1 MSTIRIYSKAAF
13 AFGPGAQQGTDLID
27 SFVTVPGAFQDMPE
41 KYTQDLTFKR
51 AVQFHEVEII
61 EKQTFVQAGQNAKTE
76 VKVETEAED
85 ENKVEDEVD
94 PVEKFYEEL
103 KGMNKDQTAEL
114 AKKYGTEF
122 VEGDALKMNKKRV
135 MEAYKLSIAK
145 E

>member
-13 AFGPGAQQGTDLID
+13 AFGPGAQQGTDVID

-41 KYTQDLTFKR
+41 KYSQDPTFKR

-61 EKQTFVQAGQNAKTE
+61 EKKAFVQAQQTKVE
-76 VKVETEAED
+76 VETEN
-85 ENKVEDEVD
+85 ENKNEDDTTVD

-103 KGMNKDQTAEL
+103 KGMNKEQTAEL
-114 AKKYGTEF
+114 AKKYGAEF

-135 MEAYKLSIAK
+135 MEAYKLSIT
-145 E
+145 EE

>member
-13 AFGPGAQQGTDLID
+13 AFGPGAQQGTDVID

-41 KYTQDLTFKR
+41 KYTQDPTFKR

-61 EKQTFVQAGQNAKTE
+61 EKKTFVQAQQSKAE
-76 VKVETEAED
+76 VETTAKD
-85 ENKVEDEVD
+85 ENEDDTAVD

-103 KGMNKDQTAEL
+103 KGMNKEQTAEL
-114 AKKYGTEF
+114 AKKYGAEF

-135 MEAYKLSIAK
+135 MEAYKLSIT
-145 E
+145 EE

>member
-13 AFGPGAQQGTDLID
+13 AFGPGAQQGTDVID

-41 KYTQDLTFKR
+41 KYTQDPTFKR

-61 EKQTFVQAGQNAKTE
+61 EKKTFVQAQQTKAEIETTAK
-76 VKVETEAED
+76 D
-85 ENKVEDEVD
+85 ENEDDTAVD

-103 KGMNKDQTAEL
+103 KGMNKEQTAEL
-114 AKKYGTEF
+114 AKKYGAEF

-135 MEAYKLSIAK
+135 MEAYKLSIT
-145 E
+145 EE

>member
-13 AFGPGAQQGTDLID
+13 AFGPGAQQGTDVID

-41 KYTQDLTFKR
+41 KYTQDPTFKR

-61 EKQTFVQAGQNAKTE
+61 EKKAFVQTQQ
-76 VKVETEAED
+76 VKAEVETTAKD
-85 ENKVEDEVD
+85 ENEDDTAVD

-103 KGMNKDQTAEL
+103 KGMNKEQTAEL
-114 AKKYGTEF
+114 AKKYGAEF

-135 MEAYKLSIAK
+135 MEAYKLSIT
-145 E
+145 EE

>member
-13 AFGPGAQQGTDLID
+13 AFGPGAQQGTDVID

-41 KYTQDLTFKR
+41 KYTQDPTFKR

-61 EKQTFVQAGQNAKTE
+61 EKKAFVQARQT
-76 VKVETEAED
+76 KVEVETTAED
-85 ENKVEDEVD
+85 ENEDDTAVD

-103 KGMNKDQTAEL
+103 KGMNKEQTAEL
-114 AKKYGTEF
+114 AKKYGAEF

-135 MEAYKLSIAK
+135 MEAYKLSIT
-145 E
+145 EE

>member
-13 AFGPGAQQGTDLID
+13 AFGPGAQQGTDVID

-41 KYTQDLTFKR
+41 KYTQDPTFKR

-61 EKQTFVQAGQNAKTE
+61 EKKAFVQAHQTKVE
-76 VKVETEAED
+76 VETEN
-85 ENKVEDEVD
+85 ENKNEDDTTVD

-103 KGMNKDQTAEL
+103 KGMNKEQTAEL
-114 AKKYGTEF
+114 AKKYGAEF

-135 MEAYKLSIAK
+135 MEAYKLSIT
-145 E
+145 EE

>member
-13 AFGPGAQQGTDLID
+13 AFGPGAQQGTDVID

-41 KYTQDLTFKR
+41 KYTQDPTFKR

-61 EKQTFVQAGQNAKTE
+61 EKKAFVQAQQTKVE
-76 VKVETEAED
+76 VETEN
-85 ENKVEDEVD
+85 ENKNEDDTTVD

-103 KGMNKDQTAEL
+103 KGMNKEQTAEL
-114 AKKYGTEF
+114 AKKYGAEF

-135 MEAYKLSIAK
+135 MEAYKLSII
-145 E
+145 EE

>member
-13 AFGPGAQQGTDLID
+13 AFGPGAQQGTDVID

-41 KYTQDLTFKR
+41 KYTQDPTFKR

-61 EKQTFVQAGQNAKTE
+61 EKKTFVQAQQAKAE
-76 VKVETEAED
+76 VETTAED
-85 ENKVEDEVD
+85 ENEDDTAVD

-103 KGMNKDQTAEL
+103 KGMNKEQTAEL
-114 AKKYGTEF
+114 AKKYGAEF

-135 MEAYKLSIAK
+135 MEAYKLSIT
-145 E
+145 EE

>member
-13 AFGPGAQQGTDLID
+13 AFGPGAQQGTDVID

-41 KYTQDLTFKR
+41 KYTQDPTFKR

-61 EKQTFVQAGQNAKTE
+61 EKKAFVQAQQ
-76 VKVETEAED
+76 VKAEVETTAKD
-85 ENKVEDEVD
+85 ENEDDTTVD

-103 KGMNKDQTAEL
+103 KGMNKEQTAEL
-114 AKKYGTEF
+114 AKKYGAEF

-135 MEAYKLSIAK
+135 MEAYKLFIT
-145 E
+145 EE

>member
-13 AFGPGAQQGTDLID
+13 AFGPGAQQGTDVID

-41 KYTQDLTFKR
+41 KYTQDPTFKR

-61 EKQTFVQAGQNAKTE
+61 EKKTFVQAHQT
-76 VKVETEAED
+76 KVEVETTAKD
-85 ENKVEDEVD
+85 ENEDDTAVD

-103 KGMNKDQTAEL
+103 KGMNKEQTAEL
-114 AKKYGTEF
+114 AKKYGAEF

-135 MEAYKLSIAK
+135 MEAYKLSIT
-145 E
+145 EE

>member
-13 AFGPGAQQGTDLID
+13 AFGPGAQQGTDVID

-41 KYTQDLTFKR
+41 KYTQDPTFKR

-61 EKQTFVQAGQNAKTE
+61 EKKAFVQDQQTKVE
-76 VKVETEAED
+76 VETET
-85 ENKVEDEVD
+85 ENKNEDDTVVD

-103 KGMNKDQTAEL
+103 KGMNKEQTAEL
-114 AKKYGTEF
+114 AKKYGAEF

-135 MEAYKLSIAK
+135 MEAYKLSIT
-145 E
+145 EE

>member
-13 AFGPGAQQGTDLID
+13 AFGPGAQQGTDVID

-41 KYTQDLTFKR
+41 KYTQDPTFKR

-61 EKQTFVQAGQNAKTE
+61 EKKTFVQAQQTKVE
-76 VKVETEAED
+76 VETET
-85 ENKVEDEVD
+85 ENKNEDDTVVD

-103 KGMNKDQTAEL
+103 KGMNKEQTAEI
-114 AKKYGTEF
+114 AKKYGAEF

-135 MEAYKLSIAK
+135 MEAYKLSIT
-145 E
+145 EE

>member
-13 AFGPGAQQGTDLID
+13 AFGPGAQQGTDVID

-41 KYTQDLTFKR
+41 KYTQDPTFKR

-61 EKQTFVQAGQNAKTE
+61 EKKAFVQVQQTKVE
-76 VKVETEAED
+76 VETEN
-85 ENKVEDEVD
+85 ENKNADDTVVD

-103 KGMNKDQTAEL
+103 KGMNKEQTAEL
-114 AKKYGTEF
+114 AKKYGAEF

-135 MEAYKLSIAK
+135 MEAYKISIA
-145 E
+145 EE

>member
-13 AFGPGAQQGTDLID
+13 AFGPGAQQGTDVID

-41 KYTQDLTFKR
+41 KYSQDPTFKR

-61 EKQTFVQAGQNAKTE
+61 EKKAFIQAQK
-76 VKVETEAED
+76 VKAEVETEAE
-85 ENKVEDEVD
+85 NKNEDDTAVD

-103 KGMNKDQTAEL
+103 KGMNKEQTAEL
-114 AKKYGTEF
+114 AKKYGAEF

-135 MEAYKLSIAK
+135 MEAYKLSIT
-145 E
+145 EE

>member
-13 AFGPGAQQGTDLID
+13 AFGPGAQQGTDVID

-41 KYTQDLTFKR
+41 KYTQDPTFKR

-61 EKQTFVQAGQNAKTE
+61 EKKAFVQVNQ
-76 VKVETEAED
+76 VEDETDAED
-85 ENKVEDEVD
+85 EKMGDTEVD

-103 KGMNKDQTAEL
+103 KGMNKEQTAEL
-114 AKKYGTEF
+114 AKKYGAEF

-135 MEAYKLSIAK
+135 MEAYKLSIS
-145 E
+145 EE

>member
-13 AFGPGAQQGTDLID
+13 AFGPGAQQGTDVID

-41 KYTQDLTFKR
+41 KYTQDPTFKR

-61 EKQTFVQAGQNAKTE
+61 EKKAFVQSQQ
-76 VKVETEAED
+76 VKDED
-85 ENKVEDEVD
+85 ETTAKDENEDDTAVD

-103 KGMNKDQTAEL
+103 KGMNKEQTAEL
-114 AKKYGTEF
+114 AKKYGAEF

-135 MEAYKLSIAK
+135 MEAYKLSIT
-145 E
+145 EE

>member
-13 AFGPGAQQGTDLID
+13 AFGPGAQQGTDVID

-41 KYTQDLTFKR
+41 KYTQDPTFKR

-61 EKQTFVQAGQNAKTE
+61 EKKAFVQAQQTKVE
-76 VKVETEAED
+76 VETEN
-85 ENKVEDEVD
+85 ENKNEDDAAVD

-103 KGMNKDQTAEL
+103 KGMNKEQTAEL
-114 AKKYGTEF
+114 AKKYGAEF

-135 MEAYKLSIAK
+135 MEAYKLSIT
-145 E
+145 EE

>member
-13 AFGPGAQQGTDLID
+13 AFGPGAQQGTDVID

-41 KYTQDLTFKR
+41 KYSQDPTFKR

-61 EKQTFVQAGQNAKTE
+61 EKKAFVQAQK
-76 VKVETEAED
+76 VKVEVETED
-85 ENKVEDEVD
+85 ENKNEDDTVVD

-103 KGMNKDQTAEL
+103 KGMNKEQTAEL
-114 AKKYGTEF
+114 AKKYGAEF

-135 MEAYKLSIAK
+135 MEAYKLSIT
-145 E
+145 EE

>member
-13 AFGPGAQQGTDLID
+13 AFGPGAQQGTDVID

-41 KYTQDLTFKR
+41 KYTQDPTFKR

-61 EKQTFVQAGQNAKTE
+61 EKKAFVQSQQ
-76 VKVETEAED
+76 VKAEVETTAED
-85 ENKVEDEVD
+85 ENEDDTAVD

-103 KGMNKDQTAEL
+103 KGMNKEQTAEL
-114 AKKYGTEF
+114 AKKYGAEF

-135 MEAYKLSIAK
+135 MEAYKLFIT
-145 E
+145 EE

>member
-13 AFGPGAQQGTDLID
+13 AFGPGAQQGTDVID

-41 KYTQDLTFKR
+41 KYTQDPTFKR

-61 EKQTFVQAGQNAKTE
+61 EKKAFVQAQQ
-76 VKVETEAED
+76 VKVEVETET
-85 ENKVEDEVD
+85 ENKNEDDTTVD

-103 KGMNKDQTAEL
+103 KGMNKEQTAEL
-114 AKKYGTEF
+114 AKKYGAEF

-135 MEAYKLSIAK
+135 MEAYKLSIS
-145 E
+145 EE

>member
-13 AFGPGAQQGTDLID
+13 AFGPGAQQGTDVID

-41 KYTQDLTFKR
+41 KYTQDPTFKR

-61 EKQTFVQAGQNAKTE
+61 EKKTFVQVNKAEN
-76 VKVETEAED
+76 EAT
-85 ENKVEDEVD
+85 VEDGNKDDTVVD

-103 KGMNKDQTAEL
+103 KGMNKEQTAEI
-114 AKKYGTEF
+114 AKKYGAEF

-135 MEAYKLSIAK
+135 MEAYKLSIT
-145 E
+145 EE